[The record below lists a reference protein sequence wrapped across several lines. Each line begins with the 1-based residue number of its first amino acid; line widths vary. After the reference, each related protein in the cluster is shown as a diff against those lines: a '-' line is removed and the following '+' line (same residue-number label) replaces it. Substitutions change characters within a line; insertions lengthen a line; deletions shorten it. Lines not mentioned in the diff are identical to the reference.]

1 MISVLYRTVS
11 MKKARPMHKTWGE
24 PECSRYH
31 PISAHCALWKPLTQ
45 LPVAAYFNFSR
56 TAPKRTSPILN
67 AGAFSAD
74 GAPSLPTKKQA
85 TFLFHRVSL
94 FGVVCILATQHC
106 YFSIEIFGFQAFRG
120 ILWAEFCGHRTVFV
134 IFDKNS
140 QITQLN
146 FRVGYGTM
154 TILNYGNGR

>member
-24 PECSRYH
+24 PERSR
-31 PISAHCALWKPLTQ
+31 KPLTQ

-74 GAPSLPTKKQA
+74 GAPSLPTKNRL
-85 TFLFHRVSL
+85 LFFFIAFHCSASVVSSRRNT
-94 FGVVCILATQHC
+94 VILA
-106 YFSIEIFGFQAFRG
+106 
-120 ILWAEFCGHRTVFV
+120 
-134 IFDKNS
+134 
-140 QITQLN
+140 
-146 FRVGYGTM
+146 
-154 TILNYGNGR
+154 

>member
-1 MISVLYRTVS
+1 
-11 MKKARPMHKTWGE
+11 MHKTWGE
-24 PECSRYH
+24 PEKLAVPPNFSANTPSKACNGARRRSLLCGSALPLQRELH
-31 PISAHCALWKPLTQ
+31 PHAAQ
-45 LPVAAYFNFSR
+45 ARFQPVARPLCPRNNR
-56 TAPKRTSPILN
+56 V
-67 AGAFSAD
+67 
-74 GAPSLPTKKQA
+74 

-120 ILWAEFCGHRTVFV
+120 ILWTEFCGYRTVFV

>member
-24 PECSRYH
+24 PERSRYH

-74 GAPSLPTKKQA
+74 GAPSLPTKNRL
-85 TFLFHRVSL
+85 LFFFIAFHCSASFVSL
-94 FGVVCILATQHC
+94 RRNTVILA
-106 YFSIEIFGFQAFRG
+106 
-120 ILWAEFCGHRTVFV
+120 
-134 IFDKNS
+134 
-140 QITQLN
+140 
-146 FRVGYGTM
+146 
-154 TILNYGNGR
+154 